1 MEEMFRQIAELD
13 EQPAILLMDRGL
25 LDGKAFIPPTLWDS
39 VMKETGLNEQKR
51 RDDNYDA
58 IIHLVTAADG
68 AVQHY
73 DMENEARADN
83 PEQAIIQDLAL
94 REAYAGHP
102 AHYII
107 SNERGISFDD
117 KVNNAVDTVMQI
129 TGVPGHRTHYKTFLL
144 KKNAKGQYLF
154 DSKVKLNESRYETT
168 LVEASEEYM

>member
-1 MEEMFRQIAELD
+1 
-13 EQPAILLMDRGL
+13 
-25 LDGKAFIPPTLWDS
+25 
-39 VMKETGLNEQKR
+39 
-51 RDDNYDA
+51 
-58 IIHLVTAADG
+58 
-68 AVQHY
+68 
-73 DMENEARADN
+73 MENEARADN

-107 SNERGISFDD
+107 SNERGISFED

-144 KKNAKGQYLF
+144 KKNAQGQYLF

-168 LVEASEEYM
+168 LVEASEEYMQWVHCRGSGESSYYELETRFRSDGGQMLNTHRRVSYRDYMEALRSVHRKRSSHKTVVKKRVSFIDDK